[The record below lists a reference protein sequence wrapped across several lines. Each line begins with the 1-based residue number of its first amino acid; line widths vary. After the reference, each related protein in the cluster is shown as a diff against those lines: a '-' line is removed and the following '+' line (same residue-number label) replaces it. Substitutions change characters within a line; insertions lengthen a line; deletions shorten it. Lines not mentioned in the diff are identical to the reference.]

1 LLEVVPD
8 DDLQHACAR
17 GIPKLKNG
25 FLIRSNVKQGIMET
39 AKFGQHYLTYF
50 RCEADDRIVSLA
62 RYRNES
68 AARQGHQRWC
78 DKDWKGQ
85 TLRQLMM
92 ADG

>member
-8 DDLQHACAR
+8 DDLQHVTPE
-17 GIPKLKNG
+17 GFSLNNG

-39 AKFGQHYLTYF
+39 AKFGRHYLTYF
-50 RCEADDRIVSLA
+50 RCEEDDRIVSLA

-92 ADG
+92 DDG